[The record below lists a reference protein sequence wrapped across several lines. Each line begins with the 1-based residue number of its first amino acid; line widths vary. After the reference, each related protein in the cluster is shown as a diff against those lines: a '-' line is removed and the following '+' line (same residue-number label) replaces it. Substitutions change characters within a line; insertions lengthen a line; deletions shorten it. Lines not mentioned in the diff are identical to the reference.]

1 MLAIGIGKRKYY
13 YPNSEE
19 FSTNAQCVL
28 FPSNS
33 DTPNDDWT
41 CCCCFCCFF
50 FAWLIYR
57 IAFRPKR
64 NNYGFSSTKNWM
76 RKINRIKERGFFF
89 GVCMRIHSRILW
101 LPKCFQ
107 LFYFQIYGLNQFSNW
122 NIRNSVSCYVFTFE
136 KKI

>member
-101 LPKCFQ
+101 LPKCFH